1 MTQQLSLLEK
11 VDETTPKSLDAIVL
25 KIMSDEKW
33 RLPWELCGIILRD
46 YKVRVSD
53 SSCTARLRELR
64 STKYGSH
71 VVEKRKV
78 DGSNAYEY
86 RVVA

>member
-1 MTQQLSLLEK
+1 MKQLSLLEK
-11 VDETTPKSLDAIVL
+11 TAEAAPKNLTSIVL

-33 RLPWELCGIILRD
+33 RYPWEVCGIILQD

-64 STKYGSH
+64 STKHGGH
-71 VVEKRKV
+71 TVEKRK
-78 DGSNAYEY
+78 GGESNAYEY
-86 RVVA
+86 RVVG